1 MLLNYVIYSHP
12 SLIPVSQNFVLHRK
26 ILFWPTKL
34 CCHLQNCL
42 VSRNFVLYHETVV
55 FPEKLFCTTKLCC
68 VSWKTVLFQE
78 ILFSTTKLCC
88 VSLKNCF
95 VSRNFVF
102 YHHETLFGSQANFEL
117 CFAPMGHLNVI
128 FMFLFQ
134 RYLAG
139 RPRLCKRSL
148 EHPLHSKIT
157 IHYRTTT

>member
-1 MLLNYVIYSHP
+1 MIYSHP

-88 VSLKNCF
+88 VSWKIVL
-95 VSRNFVF
+95 
-102 YHHETLFGSQANFEL
+102 YHEILFSTTTK
-117 CFAPMGHLNVI
+117 
-128 FMFLFQ
+128 
-134 RYLAG
+134 
-139 RPRLCKRSL
+139 PRLCKRSL
-148 EHPLHSKIT
+148 GHPLHSKIT
-157 IHYRTTT
+157 IHYRTTTWRYGCLLCDSKRWEHFSGVF